1 MAEMSTHERVAR
13 MYAHQEADRIPITDS
28 PWKTTIERWQREGMP
43 EDVHYVDYFELDRF
57 ARFGVDNSPRF
68 PEEVVEETE
77 QYVVQTTRWGATL
90 RNWKHITSTPEWL
103 DFRVNG
109 RHMGAEFALGGGA
122 PEITFREVGTD
133 EIVFLEVVKL
143 DLATKKFQR
152 LGVMQPDSDDV
163 QGKFW
168 DKEFTGDSM
177 YYVRLKQKSLVRGRE
192 VWAWPSPVWVKR

>member
-1 MAEMSTHERVAR
+1 VLAR
-13 MYAHQEADRIPITDS
+13 R
-28 PWKTTIERWQREGMP
+28 
-43 EDVHYVDYFELDRF
+43 LDRESI
-57 ARFGVDNSPRF
+57 FGSIR
-68 PEEVVEETE
+68 TRHS
-77 QYVVQTTRWGATL
+77 YGTTGER
-90 RNWKHITSTPEWL
+90 IWL

-109 RHMGAEFALGGGA
+109 RRMGAEFALGSGA

-133 EIVFLEVVKL
+133 EIVFLEVMKL

-192 VWAWPSPVWVKR
+192 MWAWSSPVWVKR